1 MWGTR
6 HPAAVK
12 TSYDRLL
19 IVMAEEDLS
28 FVDFIAKIGSL
39 GKGEWTTVYSCR
51 DGVDGVAIYS
61 ALIKNALV
69 KRSLEHPSWDIR
81 IGDGGPGLES
91 TFGNGKEKTRYVRSS
106 DSGVE
111 PLVLKRIFYDIRPDY
126 WEVAEDFRLYFNLY
140 DDKLGRKLLHIDDN
154 GDEHEAVLMKNGDIK
169 IKTFLIR
176 QYLTIR
182 KMKLAIFFD
191 CNLFSSRTIEEL
203 GIEEHSREEKGADF
217 IYSLGVGRWMGFSD
231 NTRKSHG
238 RLLGKKLVS
247 SDPSFKPD
255 IFGRQKKQY
264 IDFIIGADD
273 NGKEI
278 RFTCDEAKL
287 SNYFGANPGAP
298 HYLTP
303 VCFRK
308 EVLNKYYS
316 QPEKYTVSDGR
327 LSCGALWGL
336 HIDNNHPE
344 AVMVFLGD
352 LGRLSHT
359 EQMYWRGFNL
369 PSGNMSRVA
378 FRRSM
383 LGEFTAPETADLYF
397 KQKFLVFSEH
407 WKKKFGWELF
417 RPLTGEDEYAFKI
430 LRVPLTNDQREFDE
444 QIATLAKVFIDSL
457 NEKELAIGITNK
469 ENAKGLDKLETWLKS
484 KHFRSDP
491 MMQFLRKLQALRSAS
506 TAHRKGDNYEK
517 LKPFFEMDKKELAD
531 VLEDILIK
539 CVWTLRTLEKYFLP
553 HIPTEEDV
561 DYGD

>member
-1 MWGTR
+1 M
-6 HPAAVK
+6 V
-12 TSYDRLL
+12 
-19 IVMAEEDLS
+19 EEDLS
-28 FVDFIAKIGSL
+28 FADFIAKIGGL
-39 GKGEWTTVYSCR
+39 GKGEWTTVYSSR
-51 DGVDGVAIYS
+51 DSVDGAAIYS
-61 ALIKNALV
+61 ALIKNTLV
-69 KRSLEHPSWDIR
+69 KRSLQHPSWDIR

-91 TFGNGKEKTRYVRSS
+91 SFRNGKEKTRYVRSS

-111 PLVLKRIFYDIRPDY
+111 PLVLKRSFHDIRPDY
-126 WEVAEDFRLYFNLY
+126 WEVSEDFRLYFNIY
-140 DDKLGRKLLHIDDN
+140 DDKSGRKLLRIDDN
-154 GDEHEAVLMKNGDIK
+154 GDEHDAVSMKDGEIK

-191 CNLFSSRTIEEL
+191 YNRLSSKTIEEL

-217 IYSLGVGRWMGFSD
+217 IYSVGVGRWMGFSD
-231 NTRKSHG
+231 NTKKSHG

-273 NGKEI
+273 NGEEV
-278 RFTCDEAKL
+278 RFTCNEAKL

-316 QPEKYTVSDGR
+316 QPEKYTVRDGY
-327 LSCGALWGL
+327 LSCGALWSL
-336 HIDNNHPE
+336 YIDNNHPD

-352 LGRLSHT
+352 LGHLSHT

-369 PSGNMSRVA
+369 PSGKMSRVA
-378 FRRSM
+378 FKRSI
-383 LGEFTAPETADLYF
+383 LGQFADPQTADLYF
-397 KQKFLVFSEH
+397 KQRFSLFNEY

-417 RPLTGEDEYAFKI
+417 RPLTGKDEYALKI
-430 LRVPLTNDQREFDE
+430 LRVPLTNDIREFDE
-444 QIATLAKVFIDSL
+444 QVAMLTKVFIDSL
-457 NEKELAIGITNK
+457 NEKELAKGITNR
-469 ENAKGLDKLETWLKS
+469 ENAKGLDKFETWLQS
-484 KHFRSDP
+484 QHFRSDP

-517 LKPFFEMDKKELAD
+517 LKPFFEIDKKELTE
-531 VLEDILIK
+531 VLEDIFIK
-539 CVWTLRTLEKYFLP
+539 CVWTIRTLEKFFLP
-553 HIPTEEDV
+553 DVPKEEDIEYV
-561 DYGD
+561 D

>member
-1 MWGTR
+1 M
-6 HPAAVK
+6 V
-12 TSYDRLL
+12 D
-19 IVMAEEDLS
+19 EDLS
-28 FVDFIAKIGSL
+28 FADFIAKISGL
-39 GKGEWTTVYSCR
+39 GKGEWTTVYSSR
-51 DGVDGVAIYS
+51 NSVDGVAIYS
-61 ALIKNALV
+61 ALIKNPLV
-69 KRSLEHPSWDIR
+69 KRSLQRPSWDLT
-81 IGDGGPGLES
+81 IGDGAPGFES
-91 TFGNGKEKTRYVRSS
+91 TFRNGKEKTRYVRSS

-111 PLVLKRIFYDIRPDY
+111 PLVLKRSFHDIRPGY
-126 WEVAEDFRLYFNLY
+126 WEVSEDFRLYFNLY
-140 DDKLGRKLLHIDDN
+140 DDKSGRKLLRIDDN
-154 GDEHEAVLMKNGDIK
+154 GDELEAVLMKDGEIK

-191 CNLFSSRTIEEL
+191 YNRLSSRTIEEL
-203 GIEEHSREEKGADF
+203 GIEEYSKEEKGADF
-217 IYSLGVGRWMGFSD
+217 IYSVGVGRWMGFSD
-231 NTRKSHG
+231 NTKKSHG

-247 SDPSFKPD
+247 SDSSFKPN

-273 NGKEI
+273 NGKESL
-278 RFTCDEAKL
+278 FTCNEAEL
-287 SNYFGANPGAP
+287 SNNFGANPGAP

-308 EVLNKYYS
+308 EVLEKYYS
-316 QPEKYTVSDGR
+316 QPEKYTVSDGY
-327 LSCGALWGL
+327 LSCGALWSL
-336 HIDNNHPE
+336 YIDNNHPE

-369 PSGNMSRVA
+369 PSGSMSRVA
-378 FRRSM
+378 FKRSI
-383 LGEFTAPETADLYF
+383 LGQFADPQTADLYF
-397 KQKFLVFSEH
+397 KQRFSIFNES

-417 RPLTGEDEYAFKI
+417 RPLTGKDEYAFKI

-444 QIATLAKVFIDSL
+444 QIATLTKVFIDSL
-457 NEKELAIGITNK
+457 NEKELAKGIMNK
-469 ENAKGLDKLETWLKS
+469 ENAKGLDKFETWLQS
-484 KHFRSDP
+484 QHFRSDP
-491 MMQFLRKLQALRSAS
+491 MMQYLRKLQALRSAS

-517 LKPFFEMDKKELAD
+517 LKPFFEIDRKELTD

-553 HIPTEEDV
+553 NIPREEDT

>member
-1 MWGTR
+1 
-6 HPAAVK
+6 
-12 TSYDRLL
+12 
-19 IVMAEEDLS
+19 MAEEDLS
-28 FVDFIAKIGSL
+28 FADFIAKIDGL
-39 GKGEWTTVYSCR
+39 GKGEWTTVYSSR
-51 DGVDGVAIYS
+51 DSVDGVAIYS
-61 ALIKNALV
+61 ALIKNTLV
-69 KRSLEHPSWDIR
+69 KRALKHPSWDIR

-91 TFGNGKEKTRYVRSS
+91 SFRDGKEKTRYVRSS

-111 PLVLKRIFYDIRPDY
+111 PLVLNRSFHDIRPSY
-126 WEVAEDFRLYFNLY
+126 WEISEDFRLYFNLY
-140 DDKLGRKLLHIDDN
+140 DDKSGRKLLRIDDN
-154 GDEHEAVLMKNGDIK
+154 GDEHEAVLMKNGEIK

-176 QYLTIR
+176 QYLTVR

-191 CNLFSSRTIEEL
+191 YHQFSSRTIEEL
-203 GIEEHSREEKGADF
+203 GIEEHSAEEKGADF
-217 IYSLGVGRWMGFSD
+217 IYSVGVRRWAGFSD
-231 NTRKSHG
+231 NTKKSHG

-247 SDPSFKPD
+247 SDSSFKPD

-264 IDFIIGADD
+264 IDFIVGADD

-278 RFTCDEAKL
+278 LFTCNEAEL

-316 QPEKYTVSDGR
+316 QPEKYTVSDGY
-327 LSCGALWGL
+327 LSCGALWSL
-336 HIDNNHPE
+336 YIDNNHPE

-378 FRRSM
+378 FKRSI
-383 LGEFTAPETADLYF
+383 LGQFTAPQIADLYF
-397 KQKFLVFSEH
+397 KQKFLAFNEY

-417 RPLTGEDEYAFKI
+417 RPLTGKDEYAFKI

-444 QIATLAKVFIDSL
+444 QIATLTKVFIDSL
-457 NEKELAIGITNK
+457 NEKELSKGIANK
-469 ENAKGLDKLETWLKS
+469 ENAKGLDKFETWLQS
-484 KHFRSDP
+484 QHFCSDP

-517 LKPFFEMDKKELAD
+517 LKPFFEMDKRELTD
-531 VLEDILIK
+531 VLKDILIK

-553 HIPTEEDV
+553 NIPTEEDV